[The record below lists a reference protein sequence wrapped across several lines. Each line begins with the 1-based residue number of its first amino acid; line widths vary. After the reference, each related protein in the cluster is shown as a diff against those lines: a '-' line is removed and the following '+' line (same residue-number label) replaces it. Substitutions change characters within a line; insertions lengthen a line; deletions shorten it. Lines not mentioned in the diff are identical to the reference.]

1 MFTTILLLNWFFIII
16 MINKYLFIELRLA
29 EILQNICVIF
39 LKWVYHKLQK
49 FIILKIGDELVK
61 MGYEL
66 VGNELV
72 KVRVDL
78 YPLYPISVTKTE
90 ESSVLFSGTYYDQW
104 QLRVSDTMFAKGP
117 LFFNSRRAQ
126 SITKAIVW
134 FIAKYMW
141 PCYLK

>member
-1 MFTTILLLNWFFIII
+1 MCDFS
-16 MINKYLFIELRLA
+16 
-29 EILQNICVIF
+29 EI
-39 LKWVYHKLQK
+39 KTYE

-90 ESSVLFSGTYYDQW
+90 ESSVLFSGTYYDQ
-104 QLRVSDTMFAKGP
+104 
-117 LFFNSRRAQ
+117 
-126 SITKAIVW
+126 
-134 FIAKYMW
+134 
-141 PCYLK
+141 